1 MVACLGTGLAYLE
14 AAMNERLQSPENQP
28 TAHGAAEPDRSHV
41 LIVDDHA
48 PSRRLC
54 AGYCDLFDHTS
65 EMVAG
70 GAEALAAL
78 RRERF
83 HVVVMNVHMA
93 ESGALE
99 TLRAIRALPSP
110 AWETP
115 VIGLTAVG
123 RDDEAQRWLG
133 AGLAGVLAKPVTAA
147 RLYAALSMVADN
159 QPAAERSWAPA
170 L

>member
-1 MVACLGTGLAYLE
+1 MSEHLLGPE
-14 AAMNERLQSPENQP
+14 SQPAADD
-28 TAHGAAEPDRSHV
+28 AAEPIRSHV

-65 EMVAG
+65 EMAG
-70 GAEALAAL
+70 GVMEALAAL

-99 TLRAIRALPSP
+99 TLRAIRALPGP
-110 AWETP
+110 AAETP
-115 VIGLTAVG
+115 VIGLTAIG
-123 RDDEAQRWLG
+123 RHDEAQRWLG
-133 AGLAGVLAKPVTAA
+133 AGLAGVLAKPITAA

-159 QPAAERSWAPA
+159 QPASSRSWAPA
-170 L
+170 G